1 MIPSRKGLTCVLKK
15 MYWKN
20 NLVKCDIV
28 VGKGKKSYDRRQ
40 DIKEKIE
47 KETARALKSSLKNK

>member
-1 MIPSRKGLTCVLKK
+1 

-28 VGKGKKSYDRRQ
+28 VGKGKKSYDKRQ
-40 DIKEKIE
+40 ILKKGIEEKSSKDIKIFLKI
-47 KETARALKSSLKNK
+47 NNIV